1 MTDGKEGAK
10 RTSTAISN
18 AVDQSNVRIS
28 AHLTFSLSTSLPSF
42 SLFFQSVSTVLGQFP
57 SFLASFVLQSM
68 LRPAARPAARI
79 AFRSSVYQFRPLSI
93 HAPPRSTG
101 YADTLPN
108 LRINK
113 DTKVIYQGFTGKQG
127 TFHAQQA
134 IDYGTKI
141 VGGVSPK
148 KAGQTH
154 LSLPVFGTVEEAVL
168 TVKRAHS
175 QNYGAGANGS

>member
-1 MTDGKEGAK
+1 MPFLATRVAL
-10 RTSTAISN
+10 RTL
-18 AVDQSNVRIS
+18 RS
-28 AHLTFSLSTSLPSF
+28 AQRSF
-42 SLFFQSVSTVLGQFP
+42 STT
-57 SFLASFVLQSM
+57 
-68 LRPAARPAARI
+68 
-79 AFRSSVYQFRPLSI
+79 PLVKNY
-93 HAPPRSTG
+93 T
-101 YADTLPN
+101 DTLSN

-154 LSLPVFGTVEEAVL
+154 LSLPVFGTVEEAAL
-168 TVKRAHS
+168 SVKRMQS
-175 QNYGAGANGS
+175 LNMRVNE

>member
-1 MTDGKEGAK
+1 
-10 RTSTAISN
+10 
-18 AVDQSNVRIS
+18 
-28 AHLTFSLSTSLPSF
+28 
-42 SLFFQSVSTVLGQFP
+42 
-57 SFLASFVLQSM
+57 M

-79 AFRSSVYQFRPLSI
+79 ALRNIAHQPRPLSTR
-93 HAPPRSTG
+93 ASPRSTV
-101 YADTLPN
+101 YTDTLPN

-134 IDYGTKI
+134 IEYGTKI
-141 VGGVSPK
+141 VGGVNPK

-154 LSLPVFGTVEEAVL
+154 LSLPVFGTVEEAAL

-175 QNYGAGANGS
+175 QIYGAGANGS

>member
-1 MTDGKEGAK
+1 MLA
-10 RTSTAISN
+10 
-18 AVDQSNVRIS
+18 
-28 AHLTFSLSTSLPSF
+28 PS
-42 SLFFQSVSTVLGQFP
+42 SRLVLRSVSRQHHRPFSTTL
-57 SFLASFVLQSM
+57 
-68 LRPAARPAARI
+68 LRK
-79 AFRSSVYQFRPLSI
+79 
-93 HAPPRSTG
+93 G
-101 YADTLPN
+101 YVDTLPN

-154 LSLPVFGTVEEAVL
+154 LSLPVFGTVEEAAL
-168 TVKRAHS
+168 TVKREHPS
-175 QNYGAGANGS
+175 TF

>member
-1 MTDGKEGAK
+1 MLPPSARVAI
-10 RTSTAISN
+10 RTTLSRQT
-18 AVDQSNVRIS
+18 R
-28 AHLTFSLSTSLPSF
+28 LFSTS
-42 SLFFQSVSTVLGQFP
+42 
-57 SFLASFVLQSM
+57 
-68 LRPAARPAARI
+68 
-79 AFRSSVYQFRPLSI
+79 PLSK
-93 HAPPRSTG
+93 A

-134 IDYGTKI
+134 IEYGTNI

-154 LSLPVFGTVEEAVL
+154 LSLPVFGTVEEAAL
-168 TVKRAHS
+168 TVRR
-175 QNYGAGANGS
+175 NLD